1 MKYGYCRVSTK
12 DKQEFSRQ
20 EFVLKE
26 YGIDKMFEEKISGT
40 KKASEREQ
48 FELMLKEL
56 KEGDAV
62 YFESMSRM
70 ARSMQDLIFTTNLLA
85 NKMKVTVVFV
95 KENITVG
102 GTGMDALT
110 SLIFNVMGAFAQFER
125 DLISDR
131 TKQGLQAKKEQGVIL
146 GKPKTEI
153 ADETVATVLDLHH
166 RGHSINAIVNQT
178 GLGRKIVVRILKEN
192 GVND

>member
-56 KEGDAV
+56 KEGDTV

-85 NKMKVTVVFV
+85 NKIKVTVVFV

-110 SLIFNVMGAFAQFER
+110 SLVFNIMGAFAQFER

-131 TKQGLQAKKEQGVIL
+131 TKQGLQAKKDQGVIL

-178 GLGRKIVVRILKEN
+178 ELGRKIVVRILKEN
-192 GVND
+192 GEID

>member
-56 KEGDAV
+56 KEGDTV

-110 SLIFNVMGAFAQFER
+110 SLVFNIMGAFAQFER

-178 GLGRKIVVRILKEN
+178 ELGRKIVVRILKEN
-192 GVND
+192 GEID

>member
-56 KEGDAV
+56 KEGDTV

-110 SLIFNVMGAFAQFER
+110 SLVFNIMGAFAQFER

-178 GLGRKIVVRILKEN
+178 GVGRKIVVRILKEN

>member
-56 KEGDAV
+56 KEGDTV

-110 SLIFNVMGAFAQFER
+110 SLVFNIMGAFAQFER

-131 TKQGLQAKKEQGVIL
+131 TKQGLQAKREQGVVL
-146 GKPKTEI
+146 GKPKTELDAEKI
-153 ADETVATVLDLHH
+153 ATVTDLHY
-166 RGHSINAIVNQT
+166 RGFSINAIVNQT
-178 GLGRKIVVRILKEN
+178 GLGRKIVVRILKES

>member
-56 KEGDAV
+56 KEDDTV

-110 SLIFNVMGAFAQFER
+110 SLVFNIMGAFAQFER

-178 GLGRKIVVRILKEN
+178 ELGRKIVVRILKEN
-192 GVND
+192 GEID

>member
-56 KEGDAV
+56 KAGDTV

-102 GTGMDALT
+102 GSGMDALT

-131 TKQGLQAKKEQGVIL
+131 TKQGLQAKKEQGIKL

-153 ADETVATVLDLHH
+153 SDEMSATVLDLHH
-166 RGHSINAIVNQT
+166 RGHSINAIVNKS
-178 GLGRKIVVRILKEN
+178 GFGRKIVIRILKEN
-192 GVND
+192 GVNI

>member
-56 KEGDAV
+56 KEGDTV

-110 SLIFNVMGAFAQFER
+110 SLVFNIMGAFAQFER

-153 ADETVATVLDLHH
+153 ANETVATVLDLHH

>member
-56 KEGDAV
+56 KEGDTV

-110 SLIFNVMGAFAQFER
+110 SLVFNIMGAFAQFER

-192 GVND
+192 GIND

>member
-56 KEGDAV
+56 KEGDTV

-110 SLIFNVMGAFAQFER
+110 SLVFNIMGAFAQFER

-166 RGHSINAIVNQT
+166 RGRSINAIVNQT
-178 GLGRKIVVRILKEN
+178 ELGRKIVVRILKEN
-192 GVND
+192 GEID